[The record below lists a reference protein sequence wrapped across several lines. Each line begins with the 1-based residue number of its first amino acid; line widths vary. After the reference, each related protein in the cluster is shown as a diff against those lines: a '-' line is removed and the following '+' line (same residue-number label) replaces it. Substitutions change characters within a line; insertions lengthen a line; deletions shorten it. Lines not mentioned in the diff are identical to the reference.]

1 MSGIAEV
8 LTNQGYEVSGS
19 DLTESE
25 ITRRLAKVG
34 ARIHIGHEAEHV
46 KNAQVVVVSSAV
58 KAENA
63 EVRAAREKMIPVV
76 PRAEMLAELMRM
88 KYGIAVAGTHGKTT
102 TTSLAAIVLAEGGL
116 DPTIVTGGR
125 LKSLGS
131 HGKLGQSEFL
141 VAEADESDGSF
152 LKLSPTIA
160 VVTTLDEEH
169 LDYYGSLDNMKDAFL
184 SFINRIP
191 FFGAAVLCLDD
202 ANIQSLIPKVEKRY
216 VTFGLSSQ
224 ADVAARNIRFEGM
237 TARFDLFHLG
247 KEMGEVETPI
257 PGRHNVQNV
266 LAAVAVGL
274 ELNLDFATIRRALK
288 TFPGVQRR
296 FEVIHDSEHCVIV
309 DDYGH
314 HPAEIQAT
322 LQAAREVWP
331 ERRLV
336 VVFQPH
342 RYSRTQLLM
351 NEFCASFN
359 NADYLVVNRI
369 YPAGEEPIPG
379 VDARTIAEGVR
390 RLGHKHVVYLEEKNS
405 ALSHLI
411 ETLQPGDVV
420 VTLGAGDVWEIGRD
434 LAEKL
439 SQTSNS

>member
-8 LTNQGYEVSGS
+8 LINQGYEVSGS
-19 DLTESE
+19 DLAASDM
-25 ITRRLAKVG
+25 TRRLEKAG

-46 KNAQVVVVSSAV
+46 ENAQVVVVSNAV
-58 KAENA
+58 KGENA
-63 EVRAAREKMIPVV
+63 EVQAAREKMIPVV

-102 TTSLAAIVLAEGGL
+102 TTSLTAAVLAEGGL
-116 DPTIVTGGR
+116 DPTVVTGGR
-125 LKSLGS
+125 LKHLGN

-169 LDYYGSLDNMKDAFL
+169 LDHYGSLDNMKEAFL

-202 ANIQSLIPKVEKRY
+202 ANIQSLIPEVEKRY
-216 VTFGLSSQ
+216 VTFGLASQ

-237 TARFDLFHLG
+237 TSRFNLFHLG
-247 KEMGEVETPI
+247 KELGEVETPI
-257 PGRHNVQNV
+257 PGRHNVQNA

-274 ELNLDFATIRRALK
+274 ELNLDFETICRALK

-296 FEVIHDSEHCVIV
+296 FEVIHDSESCVIV

-331 ERRLV
+331 GRRLV

-351 NEFCASFN
+351 EQFCASFN
-359 NADYLVVNRI
+359 NADYLVVTRI

-379 VDARTIAEGVR
+379 VDARNIAEGVR
-390 RLGHKHVVYLEEKNS
+390 RLGHKHVNYLEEKKS
-405 ALSHLI
+405 VLSHLLQ
-411 ETLQPGDVV
+411 TLQPGDVV
-420 VTLGAGDVWEIGRD
+420 VALGAGDVWEIGRD

-439 SQTSNS
+439 SQTSNL